1 VTHELDT
8 PVAGATNW
16 QREVTI
22 AAALL
27 AFGLLVL
34 PFVVYF
40 VGQQILGDYGDGLGA
55 LALAESIWVDL
66 LSFRLAAWVL
76 VLSPYLTIQLA
87 RGVRPPPSSSS
98 GIAGRETRSE
108 RSVAL
113 GLGSPAVSRLSSG
126 RGGGSR

>member
-34 PFVVYF
+34 PFAVYF

-87 RGVRPPPSSSS
+87 RGVRR
-98 GIAGRETRSE
+98 IWRRK
-108 RSVAL
+108 L
-113 GLGSPAVSRLSSG
+113 
-126 RGGGSR
+126 